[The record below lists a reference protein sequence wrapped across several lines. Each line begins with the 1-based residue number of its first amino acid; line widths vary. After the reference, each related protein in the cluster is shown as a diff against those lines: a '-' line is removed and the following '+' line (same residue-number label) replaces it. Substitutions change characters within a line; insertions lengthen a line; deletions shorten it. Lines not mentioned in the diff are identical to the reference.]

1 MQRILQVVGIMNTGG
16 IETWLMNVLR
26 NIDRTEIQFD
36 FVVHTDKKGYYD
48 DEIEKLG
55 GKIFH
60 VPKFNIINIYS
71 YKKTWRILLK
81 DSNSHI
87 IHTHIRSTASIFL
100 KIAKKYGFTT
110 VAHAHSTSN
119 GTWTHSLIRNFFQR
133 NISKHADIRLAC
145 SKKAGNWLFKN
156 ADYRI
161 IKNAINSSLYI
172 FNEGIRN
179 QYRKYFNLEYTIV
192 IGHIGRFVFAK
203 NHNFLIDI
211 FANLYKQNNKFR
223 LVLVGD
229 GGEMKYDIKKK
240 VQALGLEN
248 KVIFTGVRSDI
259 PQLLQMMDLFL
270 FPSYFEGL
278 PISLIEA
285 QAAGLQCFI
294 SDTISKESI
303 ITNHVYPISL
313 NESIDI
319 WTDMI
324 MNNLNY
330 KREDTSLYIRN
341 NGYDIKT
348 VTKEL
353 EDLYHSISKK
363 ETRASIFKY
372 I

>member
-1 MQRILQVVGIMNTGG
+1 MKRILQVVGIMNTGG

-26 NIDRTEIQFD
+26 NIDKKKIQFD

-55 GKIFH
+55 GRIFQ
-60 VPKFNIINIYS
+60 VPRFNIINMCL
-71 YKKTWRILLK
+71 YKKAWKDLLRN
-81 DSNSHI
+81 SNYHI

-110 VAHAHSTSN
+110 IAHAHNTAN
-119 GTWTHSLIRNFFQR
+119 GMWIHSLIKNFFQR
-133 NISKHADIRLAC
+133 NISKYADIRLAC
-145 SKKAGNWLFKN
+145 SKEAGNWLFKN
-156 ADYRI
+156 ADYRV

-172 FNEGIRN
+172 FNEGIKS
-179 QYRKYFNLEYTIV
+179 QYRKIFNMEDDAIV
-192 IGHIGRFVFAK
+192 IGHIGRFIFAK
-203 NHNFLIDI
+203 NHDFLIDI
-211 FANLYKQNNKFR
+211 FANLYKQNSKFR

-229 GGEMKYDIKKK
+229 GGEMKCAIEKK
-240 VQALGLEN
+240 VKVLGLEE
-248 KVIFTGVRSDI
+248 KIIFTGVRSDI

-270 FPSYFEGL
+270 FPSHFEGL

-294 SDTISKESI
+294 SDTISKEAI
-303 ITNHVYPISL
+303 ITNCVYPLSL
-313 NESIDI
+313 NVSIET
-319 WTDMI
+319 WTNMI

-330 KREDTSLYIRN
+330 KRENTFSYIQN

-353 EDLYHSISKK
+353 EDLYYSV
-363 ETRASIFKY
+363 
-372 I
+372 